1 MSIEE
6 NNETL
11 KNDNKND
18 ILEEVEDIITRDF
31 KEQTEEMR
39 KHMKKLK
46 DEMKTWETDQCDQ
59 N

>member
-31 KEQTEEMR
+31 KKQTEEMR

-46 DEMKTWETDQCDQ
+46 DENEDLGNRSM
-59 N
+59 